1 MNTIIKQT
9 FQQLREQPLISIV
22 SIVGTSL
29 SLFLIMLVVMV
40 QQVKVAP
47 YAPESNRDRMLH
59 VKFGSVQEGEGS
71 SNGPLAISTINAI
84 YKKMKTPEVVTTY
97 MYDPT
102 KQPLSMDDTKSF
114 TADVK
119 LTDADFWKVFDFSFI
134 DGKPYNEAEFKSGI
148 ALAVIDKTTARQ
160 LFGTDN
166 GVTGRMFKLKHIP
179 YKVSG
184 VVNNVSTLATTA
196 YAQIWIPYTT
206 DKEISETT
214 WNDIMGYFS
223 VTILAHSES
232 DKEKIHNEAIANL
245 NKFNLTIKDKG
256 KKLISRN
263 RPYDTEKES
272 IDFGANIEPDVAAH
286 QRMQWIIFII
296 LLVVPAVNLSSMTH
310 SRLRQRISEIG
321 IRRAFG
327 CTRWSI
333 ANQILTENMI
343 VTLCAGILGLLLSVA
358 CAYCFNSSLFTPIYT
373 SYNNPPLVSI
383 SILLHLSTFGYALA
397 FCFVLNLL
405 STGIPAWNACRT
417 SIINDLNGR
426 R

>member
-59 VKFGSVQEGEGS
+59 VKFGSVQEGEGT

-166 GVTGRMFKLKHIP
+166 GVIGRMFKLKHIP

-184 VVNNVSTLATTA
+184 VVNDVSTLATTA

-223 VTILAHSES
+223 VTILAHSEA
-232 DKEKIHNEAIANL
+232 DKAKVHEEAVTNL
-245 NKFNLTIKDKG
+245 NKFNLTIKNRG
-256 KKLISRN
+256 IKLIDRN

-272 IDFGANIEPDVAAH
+272 IHFGAK
-286 QRMQWIIFII
+286 
-296 LLVVPAVNLSSMTH
+296 
-310 SRLRQRISEIG
+310 
-321 IRRAFG
+321 
-327 CTRWSI
+327 
-333 ANQILTENMI
+333 
-343 VTLCAGILGLLLSVA
+343 
-358 CAYCFNSSLFTPIYT
+358 Y
-373 SYNNPPLVSI
+373 
-383 SILLHLSTFGYALA
+383 
-397 FCFVLNLL
+397 
-405 STGIPAWNACRT
+405 RT
-417 SIINDLNGR
+417 
-426 R
+426 